1 MSTAELLAQAE
12 EAERKKR
19 SRLSAPDGGG
29 EDAQIGE
36 WQRALQKAGGIKQ
49 KDNPTLLRK
58 ALKRQEKSKQKSG
71 KEWASRLKT
80 VAKSMSDKQKERTK
94 NLAERKTKNKNKA
107 AKHKAARAGF
117 EGKRNKFLS

>member
-1 MSTAELLAQAE
+1 MSTAELLAHAE

-19 SRLSAPDGGG
+19 NRLAQPDGGG

-58 ALKRQEKSKQKSG
+58 ALKREQ
-71 KEWASRLKT
+71 
-80 VAKSMSDKQKERTK
+80 RTK
-94 NLAERKTKNKNKA
+94 KKS
-107 AKHKAARAGF
+107 AKD
-117 EGKRNKFLS
+117 